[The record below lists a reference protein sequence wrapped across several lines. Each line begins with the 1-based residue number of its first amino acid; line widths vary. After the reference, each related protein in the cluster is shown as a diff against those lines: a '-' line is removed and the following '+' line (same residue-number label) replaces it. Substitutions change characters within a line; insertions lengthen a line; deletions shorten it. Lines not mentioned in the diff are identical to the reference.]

1 MDSLNFYFRLMME
14 DSQKGGNWCYNIF
27 QQIVLGCGEGQMI
40 ISDLAGTGTT
50 IFSRGLFC
58 TISLSGN
65 FHYRVLAQSKHN
77 LNFDALHYFP
87 GNCF

>member
-50 IFSRGLFC
+50 IFSRGLFVLSLYRGIF
-58 TISLSGN
+58 TIE
-65 FHYRVLAQSKHN
+65 Y
-77 LNFDALHYFP
+77 
-87 GNCF
+87 